1 MNIKK
6 NKHKINF
13 ILTKFIQFILIIIL
27 LILTILSFLSE
38 PIFISQRKLQSNELV
53 QENNT
58 TDNIIIDDKPK
69 EIPDFGAGIVAG
81 YFIFY
86 LMVIYILVKLNKFP
100 DYIRNRRYDL
110 YTFIYFANNGT
121 LIVLFFIFFL
131 LNLHTNTLNRALKFY
146 LFYPCSLILIIGG
159 IYFIVN
165 LVKRKSI
172 SEKFFI
178 WEHLFSI
185 AKLPCFVWNIIPL
198 NDYCCKCNK
207 PTIYYYADGHPE
219 SDSLCVCNYIWS
231 LLIKLLKFIFYIY
244 CIIPFYLFYTVFTI
258 GWLIA
263 KLIYLI
269 VLILIKVLCFRKNEN
284 NISQND
290 ASQAEDQNDTN
301 RTESLNVTN
310 QGEVQNDT
318 NQTEVQN
325 SINQIEGQND
335 VHQAEGQIIDNPI
348 TQSES
353 IIVNIN
359 NNININQNS
368 PNEKINKPNKKQMKN
383 IDYLNDEEIHQ
394 KLNLSINRE
403 LNKSEKSQGNPT
415 PNKVDN
421 VNQNPINQL
430 LANSD

>member
-1 MNIKK
+1 
-6 NKHKINF
+6 
-13 ILTKFIQFILIIIL
+13 
-27 LILTILSFLSE
+27 
-38 PIFISQRKLQSNELV
+38 LQSIGPV
-53 QENNT
+53 QGNNT
-58 TDNIIIDDKPK
+58 TDDNLTDDKS
-69 EIPDFGAGIVAG
+69 EEESDFGAELTAG
-81 YFIFY
+81 VIILCF
-86 LMVIYILVKLNKFP
+86 MAIYILLRLSKFP
-100 DYIRNRRYDL
+100 YYIKNRKNDL
-110 YTFIYFANNGT
+110 YIFMYFANNGT
-121 LIVLFFIFFL
+121 LIASGINIIIIFDSYSDILYQILNYGPL
-131 LNLHTNTLNRALKFY
+131 LLT
-146 LFYPCSLILIIGG
+146 SLIYIIGG
-159 IYFIVN
+159 LFFIVN
-165 LVKRKSI
+165 LVKGNCIPEQFFSSELLSSI
-172 SEKFFI
+172 T
-178 WEHLFSI
+178 
-185 AKLPCFVWNIIPL
+185 KLPCFVGKLIPL
-198 NDYCCKCNK
+198 ADYCCMC
-207 PTIYYYADGHPE
+207 TTQIIYYADGHNE
-219 SDSLCVCNYIWS
+219 NDDTCCVCMWNFFFKS
-231 LLIKLLKFIFYIY
+231 LKFIFYIY
-244 CIIPFYLFYTVFTI
+244 SIISFYIFYIAFII

-318 NQTEVQN
+318 NQTDIQN
-325 SINQIEGQND
+325 SINQAEGQND
-335 VHQAEGQIIDNPI
+335 IHQAEGQIIDNPI